1 MQHIIMLNL
10 LQSGKGYREEANKKG
25 KEPWKARYGRQE
37 IEPHSPYPN
46 PPFLYKD
53 IRAGYQ

>member
-1 MQHIIMLNL
+1 MLNL

-53 IRAGYQ
+53 IRAGYP